1 MSSGMLNEYFKYSE
15 KSIKKYGINSV
26 VLMMVGS
33 FYEIYGKKQD
43 FEYMS
48 RISNILSIQ
57 LTRKNKSKEVSD
69 SNPYTCGFPCYSIS
83 KHLSKL
89 LHANLTVCIYD
100 QFDKEYQKEKER
112 KLVNIYSPSTYI
124 EEEIITNNWLC
135 LIRIDTFFCPIQKK
149 KMLSGYLST
158 IDLSTGK
165 NKLFECYDNKDTL
178 NNVEMEIK
186 RILYSVDP
194 CEIVLI
200 CDNEKYK
207 KMICKEFDRKMIHA
221 DVKIDKKFSNP
232 NYQTSFLE
240 KIFGKSKIG
249 QRIESLGL
257 HRSGELLSSYIHL
270 LQFAYEHD
278 NNIVRKI
285 NFPELMNSKDE
296 LYINND
302 CLFQLNLIS
311 NNVKNYNTKI
321 ASLFDVINF
330 TSTKM
335 GNRLLKD
342 KILRPITNAEKLNV
356 IYDKVEQ
363 IIPDTDVYR
372 YILRNISDLEKKNR
386 KMILKKLNPY
396 EFSALDTSFNSIV
409 NLFEIKNVEQFVNND
424 LNYQQL
430 KSRFLSFYEDYKNTF
445 DIEILGR
452 YDLSNIK
459 MSFFKEGINT
469 NIDELNSRIKNIY
482 KIFNKISEKL
492 YVYGNSKA
500 RVKLNSNEKDGYYF
514 TTTKRCWNE
523 IFQNKKEIFYVEYK
537 GAKNPLLFKIEDI
550 IVNQNKNNVKITSK
564 LINKL
569 SQTLVNNTNKIKKIA
584 KKYYLKKLVE
594 YQNKWGECFQNII
607 SFVSNLDLIVSYGH
621 VSKKYGYCRPI
632 IKDNLKSSYV
642 NIKNIRH
649 PIIERIQDD
658 AEYITNDIEIGNS
671 RCGILLYGLNSSGKS
686 SLLRSIGCNI
696 ILAQMGMFTS
706 ASSFEYYPFQNLLT
720 KISNN
725 DNLFKGQSTFIVE
738 MYELKNILKKS
749 DRNSMILCDEL
760 TSGTETASSTG
771 LVASSIIHLIK
782 KNTNFLFTTHL
793 HELKRFKEITE
804 NSDLDVYH
812 FDINVDPINGVKYNR
827 KLQKGFGKEKYG
839 IEIAQAIGLDKEF
852 IKSAF
857 NFRNKH
863 EGNNSELL
871 NYKKS
876 RYNSK
881 LFVDKCNRCGSK
893 HDLHTHHIHEQHT
906 SNKNGIINHFP
917 KNIKH
922 NLEILCEQC
931 HIKHHK

>member
-1 MSSGMLNEYFKYSE
+1 MSSGMLNEYFQYNK

-33 FYEIYGKKQD
+33 FYEIYGKKQE

-69 SNPYTCGFPCYSIS
+69 SNPYTCGFPCYAIS

-89 LHANLTVCIYD
+89 LNANFTVCIYD
-100 QFDKEYQKEKER
+100 QFDKEQQKEKER

-207 KMICKEFDRKMIHA
+207 KMICKEFDRKMIHT

-321 ASLFDVINF
+321 GSLFDVINF

-342 KILRPITNAEKLNV
+342 KILRPITSAEKLNV
-356 IYDKVEQ
+356 IYDKVEK
-363 IIPDTDVYR
+363 IISDTDVYR
-372 YILRNISDLEKKNR
+372 YVLRNIADLEKKNR

-409 NLFEIKNVEQFVNND
+409 NLFEIENVENFVNDD

-430 KSRFLSFYEDYKNTF
+430 KNRFLSFYEDYKNTF

-459 MSFFKEGINT
+459 MSFFKEGINSS
-469 NIDELNSRIKNIY
+469 IDELNSRIKNIY
-482 KIFNKISEKL
+482 KIFSKISEKL
-492 YVYGNSKA
+492 YVFGNSKA

-523 IFQNKKEIFYVEYK
+523 IFQNKKESFHVEYK
-537 GAKNPLLFKIEDI
+537 GANRPLLFKLEDI

-569 SQTLVNNTNKIKKIA
+569 SQTLVNNTNKIKSIA
-584 KKYYLKKLVE
+584 KKCYLKKLTE

-607 SFVSNLDLIVSYGH
+607 SFVSNLDVIVSYGH
-621 VSKKYGYCRPI
+621 ASKKYGYCRPI
-632 IKDNLKSSYV
+632 IKNNSKRSYINV
-642 NIKNIRH
+642 KNIRH

-658 AEYITNDIEIGNS
+658 VEYVTNDVEIGNS
-671 RCGILLYGLNSSGKS
+671 KCGILLYGLNSSGKS

-749 DRNSMILCDEL
+749 NRNSMILCDEL

-771 LVASSIIHLIK
+771 LVTSSIIHLIK

-812 FDINVDPINGVKYNR
+812 FDIDVDPMDGVKYNR

-881 LFVDKCNRCGSK
+881 VFVDKCNRCGRK

-917 KNIKH
+917 KNIRH
-922 NLEILCEQC
+922 NLEILCEEC